1 MSSQHSLYP
10 GAVTSMIRYGDQV
23 QGFLAVPENQP
34 GPFGAVVLGHER
46 YGLAQHTLD
55 LVAKFAAHGYVAL
68 APDMLSRWD
77 GDKDAVGHGD
87 IQVRTSDQDI
97 RSYMGDSLDYLLAH
111 HQVDPDRIFGA
122 GDVLLAD
129 DLTGRGHTTAVYGD
143 NVRVSVA
150 IPLSE

>member
-1 MSSQHSLYP
+1 
-10 GAVTSMIRYGDQV
+10 
-23 QGFLAVPENQP
+23 
-34 GPFGAVVLGHER
+34 
-46 YGLAQHTLD
+46 

-77 GDKDAVGHGD
+77 GDKDAVGRGD

-97 RSYMGDSLDYLLAH
+97 RSYMGDSLDYLL
-111 HQVDPDRIFGA
+111 VGLGDGTKRVFGA